1 MEYRQITEEEVDRA
15 AQDAVETALSRRF
28 LTTLNR
34 KRSPR
39 LPRSTETKDAA

>member
-1 MEYRQITEEEVDRA
+1 MEYRQITEEEVDRS

-28 LTTLNR
+28 LSSLNR

-39 LPRSTETKDAA
+39 VPRTTETTDAA